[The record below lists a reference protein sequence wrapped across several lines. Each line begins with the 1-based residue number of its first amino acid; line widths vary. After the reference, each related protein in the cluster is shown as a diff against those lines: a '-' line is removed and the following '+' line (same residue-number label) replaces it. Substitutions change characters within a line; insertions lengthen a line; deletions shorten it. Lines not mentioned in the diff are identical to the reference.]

1 MSEWG
6 IINGNPIIFQM
17 GSSPKW
23 DIGHV
28 TVTRHGEHITSFTL
42 HDFVLT
48 LVPRHLLET
57 PRSHHSLLKVQDAP
71 GNGYDWER
79 DNVNKKWGA
88 WENWRVGRDIGDD
101 IGGSWWEMVRLLHF
115 LLVSANCL
123 GPGGHGGVQYLKV
136 ACPSHIRNRR
146 SKKLS
151 RIWTSLHSPVF
162 NSSAQGWEG
171 KKLIS

>member
-71 GNGYDWER
+71 ENGYDWER
-79 DNVNKKWGA
+79 DNVNKKLGC
-88 WENWRVGRDIGDD
+88 EE
-101 IGGSWWEMVRLLHF
+101 IGGWAEILVMILVGVGEKWWDYCIFCLSQQTAWAPAVTEVFSTSRWPVLPTSETGDQKNWAEFELLYI
-115 LLVSANCL
+115 
-123 GPGGHGGVQYLKV
+123 P
-136 ACPSHIRNRR
+136 
-146 SKKLS
+146 LS
-151 RIWTSLHSPVF
+151 LTVLHR
-162 NSSAQGWEG
+162 AAKG
-171 KKLIS
+171 KS

>member
-48 LVPRHLLET
+48 LVPTYHFET
-57 PRSHHSLLKVQDAP
+57 PRSHHSLLKIQDAP
-71 GNGYDWER
+71 ENGYDWER
-79 DNVNKKWGA
+79 DNVNKKWGR
-88 WENWRVGRDIGDD
+88 EE
-101 IGGSWWEMVRLLHF
+101 IGGWAEILVMILVGVGEKWWDYCIF
-115 LLVSANCL
+115 LLVSPNCL
-123 GPGGHGGVQYLKV
+123 RPGDLGGVQCLKV
-136 ACPSHIRNRR
+136 ACPSHIRPRR
-146 SKKLS
+146 SK
-151 RIWTSLHSPVF
+151 IWTSLHSPVF

>member
-23 DIGHV
+23 DLGHV
-28 TVTRHGEHITSFTL
+28 SITRHGEHVTSFTL

-71 GNGYDWER
+71 ENGYDWER
-79 DNVNKKWGA
+79 DNVNKKWGR
-88 WENWRVGRDIGDD
+88 EE
-101 IGGSWWEMVRLLHF
+101 IGGWAEILVMILVGVGEKWWDYCIF

-136 ACPSHIRNRR
+136 ACPSHIRPRR
-146 SKKLS
+146 SK
-151 RIWTSLHSPVF
+151 IWTSLHSPVF

-171 KKLIS
+171 KKLITKL